1 MRSHQ
6 SIRQKVQL
14 SELKAM
20 ECEQM
25 GRAVGA
31 FVVLINVKGIATAT
45 RTRLM
50 AEAVTKYVRQIGP
63 E

>member
-6 SIRQKVQL
+6 SIRIKAQL

-25 GRAVGA
+25 GEGGSGGA
-31 FVVLINVKGIATAT
+31 FVVLINVKGTSG
-45 RTRLM
+45 R
-50 AEAVTKYVRQIGP
+50 VHKVNGQSSD
-63 E
+63 